1 MKDTS
6 SRQSAIVSAVALAG
20 LFLMSPLVCAAQKVG
35 DQIGA
40 ENANLR
46 KLLTNSMQPPERTNE
61 FLTQLKLID
70 EASQSGNLLQ
80 AMYHLQRVRIELM
93 AQGYV
98 KSKSEVE
105 KGGAAAFELEWKR
118 LGRELTARE
127 KQLVIRGNTRLP
139 AAVRALAESS
149 LTQVQPYY
157 QSGLLYG
164 RNTTIGDG
172 LYYLGLALANLDFAR
187 FCQQLKFERP
197 KPAPK
202 LRSIQT
208 PLESLEAAAIKAF
221 QDPSNTTKQRRFIEI
236 NSTLKMACELQA
248 ERRYAGALKTYL
260 YALLAFGTVNV
271 AVPNAETTTR
281 LRKQAE
287 ELRAR
292 LTAAASDQ
300 TIGLIYLELALTAKS
315 EAELKRAAV
324 IVEQVVPGYLDAQGE
339 AIK

>member
-1 MKDTS
+1 MKNS
-6 SRQSAIVSAVALAG
+6 PSKQSAIVSAVALAG
-20 LFLMSPLVCAAQKVG
+20 LYFISPLVCAAQKVG

-40 ENANLR
+40 ENAGLR
-46 KLLTNSMQPPERTNE
+46 KLLTNSMLPTERTNE
-61 FLTQLKLID
+61 LLTQLRSID
-70 EASQSGNLLQ
+70 EASQSGNLFQ
-80 AMYHLQRVRIELM
+80 AMYQLQHVRIELM
-93 AQGYV
+93 TEAYL

-105 KGGAAAFELEWKR
+105 KGGAAAFEVEWKR

-127 KQLVIRGNTRLP
+127 KQLVIRGNAQLP

-172 LYYLGLALANLDFAR
+172 LYYLGLARANLDFAL
-187 FCQQLKFERP
+187 FCQQLKFEQP

-202 LRSIQT
+202 LRPIQV
-208 PLESLEAAAIKAF
+208 PLEALEAAAIKAF
-221 QDPSNTTKQRRFIEI
+221 QDPSNATKQRRFIEI
-236 NSTLKMACELQA
+236 NSTLKMARELQA

-260 YALLAFGTVNV
+260 DALLAFGTVKM
-271 AVPNAETTTR
+271 ALPNAETTTQ
-281 LRKQAE
+281 LRKRAE

-292 LTAAASDQ
+292 LTTAASDQ
-300 TIGLIYLELALTAKS
+300 TIGLIYLELALSAKS
-315 EAELKRAAV
+315 EAEMKRAAV

-339 AIK
+339 TIK